1 LARKVI
7 GLNKKG
13 AQDIVIKGIKN
24 GLTVEEAC
32 YRAGRSVKTYETWR
46 STDPEFARTIDLIRG
61 RRKASPERDPEL
73 YDLDFATWRKR
84 FLGQDTYAHQQM
96 WIDLLEGKEP
106 DVFHPAI
113 TYVPGDKNRILIN
126 TPPGHAKSTTI
137 TTEYVVY
144 KLCMNPA
151 FRVLIISKT
160 LDFASK
166 LLFGVRQ
173 YLTDPAY
180 IELQTAYA
188 PPEGWRPKRG
198 EGRWG
203 NALIYLAG
211 RSSDAVNAAAKDP
224 SVQAVGIGGQI
235 YGVRTD
241 LTILDDAI
249 DDGNAHQAEKQF
261 DWLTRTVLSR
271 GRSAKVL
278 IVGTRIAPIDLYA
291 HLLNDRIYVN
301 GKSPWTY
308 LAQPAVLDFAP
319 DPQDWT
325 TLWPKSTM
333 PFDEASNDEPDEE
346 GLYPVWDGPSLA
358 RVRGENR
365 PGVWA
370 LVYQQQQVADDMVFN
385 SQCVW
390 ATVNKM
396 RKPGPLVAGAVG
408 HPKYGREGMQVI
420 GSIDPAGTGLAFV
433 LVYAVDRK
441 TKERYVLN
449 AWGKQDTIPSW
460 YADQI
465 EQITPLYGVEEWVIE
480 AQGYSNWLYHDERIM
495 RYCRERG
502 VKITPHYTGNG
513 NKQDPDFGVASMAP
527 LFGSLKK
534 LDDGRSFPAKDHI
547 IHLPDPDKSEGVKA
561 LIDQLLIWQP
571 GVPGN
576 KLRQDGPMA
585 LWFAEL
591 RARLYVGGG
600 QKKPTTHVNNKYLS
614 RRAASR
620 QYVSAV
626 E

>member
-1 LARKVI
+1 
-7 GLNKKG
+7 
-13 AQDIVIKGIKN
+13 
-24 GLTVEEAC
+24 
-32 YRAGRSVKTYETWR
+32 
-46 STDPEFARTIDLIRG
+46 
-61 RRKASPERDPEL
+61 
-73 YDLDFATWRKR
+73 
-84 FLGQDTYAHQQM
+84 
-96 WIDLLEGKEP
+96 
-106 DVFHPAI
+106 
-113 TYVPGDKNRILIN
+113 
-126 TPPGHAKSTTI
+126 
-137 TTEYVVY
+137 
-144 KLCMNPA
+144 
-151 FRVLIISKT
+151 
-160 LDFASK
+160 
-166 LLFGVRQ
+166 
-173 YLTDPAY
+173 
-180 IELQTAYA
+180 
-188 PPEGWRPKRG
+188 
-198 EGRWG
+198 
-203 NALIYLAG
+203 
-211 RSSDAVNAAAKDP
+211 
-224 SVQAVGIGGQI
+224 
-235 YGVRTD
+235 
-241 LTILDDAI
+241 
-249 DDGNAHQAEKQF
+249 
-261 DWLTRTVLSR
+261 
-271 GRSAKVL
+271 
-278 IVGTRIAPIDLYA
+278 
-291 HLLNDRIYVN
+291 
-301 GKSPWTY
+301 
-308 LAQPAVLDFAP
+308 
-319 DPQDWT
+319 
-325 TLWPKSTM
+325 
-333 PFDEASNDEPDEE
+333 
-346 GLYPVWDGPSLA
+346 
-358 RVRGENR
+358 
-365 PGVWA
+365 
-370 LVYQQQQVADDMVFN
+370 
-385 SQCVW
+385 
-390 ATVNKM
+390 
-396 RKPGPLVAGAVG
+396 
-408 HPKYGREGMQVI
+408 MQVI

-600 QKKPTTHVNNKYLS
+600 PKKPTTHVNNKYLS